1 MTDSKVLPEMTS
13 TTTPDSAAAALNM
26 RLRCSIKED
35 LSSRSTDV
43 VKKKTPECSTPA
55 NAVNTRKYSTPE
67 VFHGDPG
74 PAAFDHN
81 FSNSGMQ
88 ISVLYFFAFQTLVNF
103 RSKTPTIP
111 LNFS

>member
-13 TTTPDSAAAALNM
+13 TTTPAALNM
-26 RLRCSIKED
+26 RLRCSSIKED
-35 LSSRSTDV
+35 LSSRSTDL

-81 FSNSGMQ
+81 FSNSGINAN
-88 ISVLYFFAFQTLVNF
+88 ISLIYFAFQTWVNF
-103 RSKTPTIP
+103 RSKTQTKT
-111 LNFS
+111 LEF